1 MSHLHTE
8 PFDPQ
13 GHHLP
18 PDLTLAPPLRGISLV
33 NNGPGVEGTNTADG
47 DGVLGDTS
55 NLANGAA
62 GAGVRGVA
70 NTGRGVAGFSQS
82 YQGVYGHSVSQAG
95 VVGESDEFDGVFG
108 TSHSPNHAGVS
119 GHNPGGLAGY
129 FDGNVTVTAN
139 VTVTGNIDVTGEGSD
154 IRLTNGDCAE
164 DFDIGGA
171 CKAEPGSV
179 MIVTDDG
186 SLSPCH
192 REYDKRVAG
201 VISGAG
207 DYKPGIILDA
217 HRTSRDRQPVALMG
231 KVFCK
236 VDAQF
241 GAIAVG
247 DLLTTSPTPG
257 HAMAVSE
264 PARALGTVIGKALR
278 ALPSGQGLL
287 PILVALQ

>member
-1 MSHLHTE
+1 MSDIHDIH
-8 PFDPQ
+8 PIDPH
-13 GHHLP
+13 GHPLP
-18 PDLTLAPPLRGISLV
+18 NVTVIPPLKGLSAV
-33 NNGPGVEGTNTADG
+33 KNEPGVGGQNTADG
-47 DGVLGDTS
+47 DGVLGETS
-55 NLANGAA
+55 HI
-62 GAGVRGVA
+62 GAGVHGVGDA
-70 NTGRGVAGFSQS
+70 GTGVLGECNAGRGVAGFSKS
-82 YQGVYGHSVSQAG
+82 NQGVYGHSVSQAG
-95 VVGESDEFDGVFG
+95 VAGESDQYDGVSG
-108 TSHSPNHAGVS
+108 TSHSPTAAGVS

-129 FDGNVTVTAN
+129 FDGNVII
-139 VTVTGNIDVTGEGSD
+139 TGNIDVTGQDSD

-164 DFDIGGA
+164 DFDISGA
-171 CKAEPGSV
+171 AKAEPGSV

-192 REYDKRVAG
+192 REYDTRVAG

-207 DYKPGIILDA
+207 EYKPGIILDA
-217 HRTSRDRQPVALMG
+217 HRTAGNRQPVALMG

-241 GAIAVG
+241 GAVAVG